1 MFPLARSLL
10 LTEAVSSEAMAQAL
24 LVSAVHGTSLVSSL
38 LVTRAIDTSR
48 LEQHL
53 ERGDAPT
60 MRHVAPVLALVE
72 RLPPGLCERLLA
84 LPVRRD
90 PRTGT
95 VDVAV
100 VDAGDPHPAQEIGRL
115 LGAPVRLVRTS
126 LAALD
131 AALQRARP
139 TAADGVR
146 ALAAPMWMSALGG
159 GPRPPANT
167 PAYGSPAQPQAKASE
182 HPPAPG
188 DRAATAP
195 DPNIPFVLTR
205 GPVLALTRPKSGSI
219 AAAPPVPPSSP
230 QPVTERG
237 PFARPVPQPVAPP
250 EPPETWPLPDLTSI
264 LDKMSEA
271 ADRDA
276 ILELVVTA
284 GRAVARRVAVLA
296 VRRGSLIG
304 WTCSDDFAEQT
315 ALRAVRLSG
324 VKTVLSRALHDEGVH
339 RVRLPLDAIHAPL
352 LWVMNT
358 PPLGEVALTAVRVE
372 KKAVAVVVAAEL
384 EETAEAEQQLEEIAR
399 RAGAAMTGVVRH
411 RRK

>member
-1 MFPLARSLL
+1 MFSLARSLL
-10 LTEAVSSEAMAQAL
+10 LTEAVSSAAMAQAM
-24 LVSAVHGTSLVSSL
+24 LVSAAHGTSLVSSL
-38 LVTRAIDTSR
+38 LVTRAIETSR

-53 ERGDAPT
+53 ERGEAPT

-95 VDVAV
+95 IDVAV
-100 VDAGDPHPAQEIGRL
+100 VDAADPHPAQEISRL

-139 TAADGVR
+139 VTEEGLR

-159 GPRPPANT
+159 PRPATDT
-167 PAYGSPAQPQAKASE
+167 PAYGSPVHVGAKR
-182 HPPAPG
+182 PDPAPAREG
-188 DRAATAP
+188 RVDAAP
-195 DPNIPFVLTR
+195 DPNIPFSLTR

-219 AAAPPVPPSSP
+219 AAAPPAPPSSP
-230 QPVTERG
+230 QPVTQRG
-237 PFARPVPQPVAPP
+237 PFARPA
-250 EPPETWPLPDLTSI
+250 PLPREERQSPDRASV
-264 LDKMSEA
+264 LDKIGEA

-284 GRAVARRVAVLA
+284 ARTVARRVAVLA
-296 VRRGSLIG
+296 VRRGSIVG
-304 WTCSDDFAEQT
+304 WTCSDDFAEPT
-315 ALRAVRLSG
+315 ALRAVRLSAA
-324 VKTVLSRALHDEGVH
+324 KTVLALALHDEGVH
-339 RVRLPLDAIHAPL
+339 RVRLPLDAMHAPL

-358 PPLGEVALTAVRVE
+358 PALGEVAMTGVRVE
-372 KKAVAVVVAAEL
+372 KKAVALVLAAEL
-384 EETAEAEQQLEEIAR
+384 DETAEAEEGLDEIAR
-399 RAGAAMTGVVRH
+399 TAGAAMTAILKR